1 MLIMQFQTQEWAN
14 AFMDS
19 LNKNPNYKDSAKT
32 WEGALVLIFTAEKVH
47 LQEDVRLWLD
57 LWHGECRSAKFMTK
71 NDTIE
76 YKYTITAKESI
87 WNDLITDKLDG
98 SKALMS
104 GKFKI
109 SGNAAML
116 MRYPKAA
123 AYIIKYLKRLL
134 TSWS

>member
-1 MLIMQFQTQEWAN
+1 MVQFKTQEWAN

-19 LNKNPNYKDSAKT
+19 LNKNPNYKESAKT
-32 WEGALVLIFTAEKVH
+32 WEGELLLIFKAEKIH
-47 LQEDVRLWLD
+47 LQDDVTLWLD
-57 LWHGECRSAKFMTK
+57 LWHGECRAAKFMGK
-71 NDTIE
+71 DENLPF
-76 YKYTITAKESI
+76 KYTITAKESV
-87 WNDLITDKLDG
+87 WNDLITDQLDA

-109 SGNAAML
+109 SGNAALL

-134 TSWS
+134 TSWD